1 MQARV
6 SAWLPFH
13 ARLDEYEKQ
22 AEALLEA
29 HKLGD
34 PEAIRLLDE
43 RHPRFLRADIPWLS
57 KDLPDSEI
65 RDTAITTDDAQLAIA
80 RWYDFQDW
88 AALVEYVAAVT
99 RENSPVFRFESAVEA
114 VITGDS

>member
-1 MQARV
+1 MQARA

-13 ARLDEYEKQ
+13 ARLDDYEKQ

-34 PEAIRLLDE
+34 PEATRLFKE
-43 RHPRFLRADIPWLS
+43 RHPRFLRSDIPWLP
-57 KDLPDSEI
+57 KDLPESEI
-65 RDTAITTDDAQLAIA
+65 RGAGLTVDDAQLAIA

-88 AALVEYVAAVT
+88 AALVEYVEAVT
-99 RENSPVFRFESAVEA
+99 QE
-114 VITGDS
+114 DS